1 MLFFLPVQAHKLAD
15 GWSFVPRDPAVE
27 PDIDVNTYTFEK
39 KGNLKKEFQNMSA
52 ANNCTLSGKISAEK
66 NMYRTEC
73 SNPDREAKYTLY
85 IRESHGQLLLIG
97 AYNVEF
103 VEIDEFIK
111 GLEVEDQK

>member
-1 MLFFLPVQAHKLAD
+1 
-15 GWSFVPRDPAVE
+15 
-27 PDIDVNTYTFEK
+27 
-39 KGNLKKEFQNMSA
+39 
-52 ANNCTLSGKISAEK
+52 
-66 NMYRTEC
+66 MYRTEC